1 MTGPQ
6 RPVRV
11 LPQTRRRGPAINHS
25 EPKLGSCSYSLSYN
39 QRKVFCYIKFSD
51 LTLISKISLI
61 NFRDYTCCPDVI
73 IEALLSASKT
83 LPAIVVLR
91 FLQTI
96 SHPVRLK
103 ANLLCSLF
111 THLASSNQMIN
122 NTLVLPNITSNLQS
136 EQR

>member
-11 LPQTRRRGPAINHS
+11 LPQTRRRGPAINYF
-25 EPKLGSCSYSLSYN
+25 EPKPCNYICLIGYSLK
-39 QRKVFCYIKFSD
+39 RCLCYIELSG
-51 LTLISKISLI
+51 LTLILKISLI

-91 FLQTI
+91 FCEPF
-96 SHPVRLK
+96 S
-103 ANLLCSLF
+103 
-111 THLASSNQMIN
+111 
-122 NTLVLPNITSNLQS
+122 TL
-136 EQR
+136 

>member
-25 EPKLGSCSYSLSYN
+25 EPKLGSCSYSFSYN
-39 QRKVFCYIKFSD
+39 LKRVFSYIKFSD

-91 FLQTI
+91 FFVDHFPPCQTKSQFVVQFI
-96 SHPVRLK
+96 YSP
-103 ANLLCSLF
+103 SLF
-111 THLASSNQMIN
+111 QPDDKQHFWCYPI
-122 NTLVLPNITSNLQS
+122 
-136 EQR
+136 